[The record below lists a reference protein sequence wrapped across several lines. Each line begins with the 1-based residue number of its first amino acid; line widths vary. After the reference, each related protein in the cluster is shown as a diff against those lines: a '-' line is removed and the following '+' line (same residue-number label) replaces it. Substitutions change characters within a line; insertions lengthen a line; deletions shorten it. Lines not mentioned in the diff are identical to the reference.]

1 MENNIKL
8 LLLDRML
15 VLMKTCRRG
24 RFYIVTYIVP
34 YDICTCKCK
43 IHNTILVHM
52 NDPLYM
58 FNRHIMAATRYHR
71 NITEILKSRETL
83 LYIVSYS
90 YKFLKLKRPLL
101 ALTDCEEDSW
111 SYCSVTMS
119 RLYHQCVGI
128 RMRRH
133 IKRKR
138 GYISF
143 EQN

>member
-1 MENNIKL
+1 
-8 LLLDRML
+8 
-15 VLMKTCRRG
+15 
-24 RFYIVTYIVP
+24 
-34 YDICTCKCK
+34 
-43 IHNTILVHM
+43 M

-111 SYCSVTMS
+111 SYRSVTMS

-133 IKRKR
+133 IKPKR

>member
-24 RFYIVTYIVP
+24 RSYIVTYIVP

-58 FNRHIMAATRYHR
+58 FNRHIMAVTGYHR
-71 NITEILKSRETL
+71 NITEILKTGETV
-83 LYIVSYS
+83 LYILSYS
-90 YKFLKLKRPLL
+90 YKSLNLRTSSPCIDPLH
-101 ALTDCEEDSW
+101 
-111 SYCSVTMS
+111 V
-119 RLYHQCVGI
+119 RLVLLLPSD
-128 RMRRH
+128 RVAA
-133 IKRKR
+133 
-138 GYISF
+138 ISPVCGDPN
-143 EQN
+143 ETA